1 MAPSRNMTIE
11 LRARTLQD
19 FGKQN
24 IASAMVY
31 PALWLLI
38 AIAYQVWEISPPFFV
53 VNTLGLTATTLLR
66 IYIMRRTG
74 QFSILEFPRLE
85 WQLLMA
91 VLLNT
96 LQWSVMLVWALLDP
110 GLEPVRLPLLLTIAG
125 MLGAGT
131 LALAFHPLIR
141 LLYPSLLALPAAAA
155 LLYTGE
161 PRNMLLTG
169 QILIFYLYLLAAS
182 RIRQLDYHSA
192 VQSSLLLEQ
201 RTRELEY
208 ISFTDP
214 VTRLHNRSHFD
225 IHLEL
230 EWKRAH
236 RQHYPLSL
244 LLIDLDHFKSINDR
258 FGHPFG
264 DFVLAE
270 VGLCLSDLL
279 QRSGDLLARVGGEE
293 FALLLINT
301 PAEGA
306 TRVAEQ
312 VCAAVRA
319 LPLVHEGSVVELTT
333 SVGIAALV
341 PPGDEPGDANLL
353 FEQADLALYRAKN
366 GGRDR
371 WELQAPVASPA
382 H

>member
-24 IASAMVY
+24 ISSAMVY

-38 AIAYQVWEISPPFFV
+38 AVAYRVWEISPLFFV
-53 VNTLGLTATTLLR
+53 INTLGLTATTLLR
-66 IYIMRRTG
+66 IYTMHRTG
-74 QFSILEFPRLE
+74 RFSILEFPRLE
-85 WQLLMA
+85 WQLLVA

-110 GLEPVRLPLLLTIAG
+110 AFEPVRLPLLLTIAG

-319 LPLVHEGSVVELTT
+319 LPLVHEGSEVELTT
-333 SVGIAALV
+333 SVGIAALI

-371 WELQAPVASPA
+371 WELHAPVASPA